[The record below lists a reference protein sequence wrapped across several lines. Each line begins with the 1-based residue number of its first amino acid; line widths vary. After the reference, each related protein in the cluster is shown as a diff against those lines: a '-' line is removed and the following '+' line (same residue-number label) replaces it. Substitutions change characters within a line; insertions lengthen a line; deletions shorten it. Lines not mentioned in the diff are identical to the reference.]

1 MKLILGKKLE
11 MSQAFKADGTVIPV
25 TAVLA
30 GTNVI
35 TQVKQAESKDGYN
48 AVQVGFGVDK
58 KIIKSRAGHL
68 KGLPSVKTIKEFK
81 VPAVDTATLKR
92 GDEVTVAVFT
102 EGDKVKVT
110 GTSKGKGF
118 QGVVKRHGFHGSPK
132 THGHKDQVRMPGS
145 IGAGG
150 VQRVFRGKKMGG
162 HMGDEQVTVSGL
174 EVIAIDEAKNLIYIK
189 GALPGA
195 RNGLVMIYGE
205 GVMEIKSQPEA
216 VIEESK
222 EEVTTIEEE
231 VTASA
236 ESTADEKA
244 TAVKE
249 EIKAEEV
256 KAEDTVKEEVVA
268 ENTEAEKVEE
278 IKEEKE
284 V

>member
-30 GTNVI
+30 NANII

-48 AVQVGFGVDK
+48 AVQVGFGIDK

-68 KGLPSVKTIKEFK
+68 KGLPNVKNIKEFK
-81 VPAVDTATLKR
+81 VPAVDTETLKR
-92 GDEVTVAVFT
+92 GDQITVAVFA

-132 THGHKDQVRMPGS
+132 THGHKDQLRMPGS

-150 VQRVFRGKKMGG
+150 VQRVFKGKKMAG

-174 EVIAIDEAKNLIYIK
+174 EVVAVDEAKNLIYIK

-195 RNGLVMIYGE
+195 RNGLVMIYGA
-205 GVMEIKSQPEA
+205 GVMEIKNQPEI
-216 VIEESK
+216 VSDESK
-222 EEVTTIEEE
+222 EEVTAVEEK
-231 VTASA
+231 VTAP
-236 ESTADEKA
+236 EKA

-256 KAEDTVKEEVVA
+256 KAEDTAKEEEIEVKPEIDA
-268 ENTEAEKVEE
+268 GKVEE
-278 IKEEKE
+278 KKED
-284 V
+284 